1 MQKQKYA
8 VNQYLVE
15 SLLNWVKSGEI
26 AIPEIQRP
34 FVWTA
39 TRVRDLM
46 DSLYR
51 GYPIGY
57 VIAWRNPDVRTKDGK
72 TAAGKKILIDGQQRV
87 TALRAAILGEVVL
100 DKHYGKSR
108 IVIAFHPVTQ
118 SFEVSNPAIRSDSSW
133 IADIAP
139 LIDGREGLLKAH
151 RNYMAANPDAD
162 ADQIEAALTSLINIA
177 KRQIGMI
184 ELEHDLD
191 IEEVTEIFIR
201 INSKG
206 VVLSQADFAMSKI
219 ASEQKY
225 DGPNLRKAID
235 YFCHM
240 AIAPEIHDA
249 VVANDAEFSV
259 TPYYK
264 AIKWLRNENDDLYD
278 PSYVDVMRVAFTS
291 EFDRGRLADLVSLLS
306 GRDFERRVFEEEIAR
321 TSFERLG
328 KSFLRL
334 SNETNFQRFLM
345 IIKSAGFIVPHMI
358 RSRNAMNF
366 AYIVFLKLREAGY
379 KPHDIER
386 CVRRWFVMTV
396 LTERAS
402 GSFETQFESD
412 IKSIASRD
420 FGEFLSTVEAG
431 QLSDA
436 FWSVS
441 LVESLAKSTTNS
453 PMFWTFIASQVH
465 ARDQGFLSRD
475 IAVADL
481 VSMRGDI
488 HHVFP
493 KDYLKKAGME
503 RRQYNQIA
511 NMVFMQTE
519 INIAVGKKAP
529 KVYFAELAAQMEGG
543 KKRYGNL
550 DSEQALK
557 ANLRMHAL
565 PAGLVD
571 MEHGSYADFLAERR
585 QLMAAKIKRFY
596 QAL

>member
-100 DKHYGKSR
+100 DKHYSKAR
-108 IVIAFHPVTQ
+108 IVIAFNPMTQ
-118 SFEVSNPAIRSDSSW
+118 TFEVSNPAIRSNSSW
-133 IADIAP
+133 VADIAP
-139 LIDGREGLLKAH
+139 LINGSEGLLRAH
-151 RNYMAANPDAD
+151 KKYMEANPDVD
-162 ADQIEAALTSLINIA
+162 GDLIENALTSLIDIA

-219 ASEQKY
+219 ASEQKF

-240 AIAPEIHDA
+240 AVAPEVHED
-249 VVANDAEFSV
+249 VVANDKEFTQ
-259 TPYYK
+259 TPYYN
-264 AIKWLRNENDDLYD
+264 AIKWLRKENDDLYD

-291 EFDRGRLADLVSLLS
+291 EFDRGRLSDLVSLLS
-306 GRDFERRVFEEEIAR
+306 GRDFERRVYEEEIAR
-321 TSFERLG
+321 TAFDRLS

-334 SNETNFQRFLM
+334 ANETNFQRFLM

-366 AYIVFLKLREAGY
+366 AYIVYLKLREASY

-386 CVRRWFVMTV
+386 YVRRWFVMTV

-420 FGEFLSTVEAG
+420 FGDFLGTVEAG
-431 QLSDA
+431 QLSAA
-436 FWSVS
+436 FWEVS
-441 LVESLAKSTTNS
+441 LVESLERSTTNS
-453 PMFWTFIASQVH
+453 PLFWAFVAAQVR
-465 ARDQGFLSRD
+465 ARDRGFLSRD

-519 INIAVGKKAP
+519 INIGVGKKAP
-529 KVYFAELAAQMEGG
+529 KQYFSELAAQLDGG

-550 DSEQALK
+550 DSESDLLK
-557 ANLRMHAL
+557 NLQMHAL
-565 PAGLVD
+565 PKELIG
-571 MEHGSYADFLAERR
+571 MEHRDYSDFLAQRR
-585 QLMAAKIKRFY
+585 RLMALKIKDFY
-596 QAL
+596 KAL